1 METMPTYMSFFYKMY
16 MVCHKLGTF
25 TYPILDIYAYHII
38 RPKLVQAGIHFINP
52 YKEIYTTRLHVA
64 ILSILTHKSFTF
76 IDNSYG
82 KNSSFYNTWLTD
94 LNGSTFVQE

>member
-1 METMPTYMSFFYKMY
+1 M
-16 MVCHKLGTF
+16 
-25 TYPILDIYAYHII
+25 
-38 RPKLVQAGIHFINP
+38 HFINP

-64 ILSILTHKSFTF
+64 ILSILTHKPFMF

-94 LNGSTFVQE
+94 LNGSTFVRE